1 MRFPPKIENMKII
14 TAIKKSMPLKIL
26 IPILIISM
34 ASVVSFAASIGVNS
48 STSQTV
54 QGVMYTV
61 TGGFTASS
69 NGFTVTQS
77 SATASDQPTTWSS
90 NGIVTTATTAGNWQ
104 YAFTVTINAAA
115 QASTTYT
122 ATVQWNTGSGYNT
135 LGTLTFTTPA
145 TITAGQTMTFVVS
158 TGVTSFNS
166 PAGIMIN
173 IA

>member
-1 MRFPPKIENMKII
+1 MKII

-26 IPILIISM
+26 IPILIIAM
-34 ASVVSFAASIGVNS
+34 ASVVSFAASVAVNS

-61 TGGFTASS
+61 TGGFSASS

-77 SATASDQPTTWSS
+77 SATASSQPATWS
-90 NGIVTTATTAGNWQ
+90 NGGTVTAATTAGNWQ
-104 YAFTVTINAAA
+104 YTFTVTINAAA
-115 QASTTYT
+115 TSSTTYT
-122 ATVQWNTGSGYNT
+122 ATVQWNTGSGYNSIGS
-135 LGTLTFTTPA
+135 LQFTTPA
-145 TITAGQTMTFVVS
+145 TITPGQTMTFVVN
-158 TGVTSFNS
+158 TGATTFNA